1 MKYREALDYVY
12 GFADFERASTDRI
25 RYRDFNLE
33 RVRALLEPLGDPH
46 MALPTVHV
54 AGTKGKG
61 STVAMI
67 ASILEAAGMRTGL
80 FTSPHL
86 HTVRERI
93 AVGGA
98 HIAEEEFVGEVE
110 RLAPVVARV
119 NERGDPWRLT
129 TFELLTAV
137 AFLHFREAGAEVAV
151 LETGLGGRLDATN
164 VVMPEVCG
172 ITSISLDHTE
182 VLGETLEKIAG
193 EKAAIV
199 KPGVP
204 VVSAPQP
211 EEVLRVIEAA
221 AREAGSPLTVVG
233 RDLTWTTQGCDLDG
247 QDLRV
252 STAGGDYQLRTRLL
266 GAHQAE
272 NAATAVAIC
281 ERLVER
287 DFPISLEAV
296 RRGLA
301 QVSWPGRLEV
311 LGRDPLIVVDG
322 AHNPYSMERLVEALR
337 DHIAF
342 RDAIV
347 VFGATERK
355 DLGGMVAPLAGLPV
369 AGGAIATRSRHPK
382 AASAEGVA
390 AEMAARGIAAE
401 QAPHMTSA
409 LTRARELAGSQDLVL
424 VTGSLFVVAEAR
436 EVILGIEPEIFRWEA
451 PLGV

>member
-1 MKYREALDYVY
+1 M
-12 GFADFERASTDRI
+12 
-25 RYRDFNLE
+25 
-33 RVRALLEPLGDPH
+33 
-46 MALPTVHV
+46 
-54 AGTKGKG
+54 
-61 STVAMI
+61 
-67 ASILEAAGMRTGL
+67 
-80 FTSPHL
+80 
-86 HTVRERI
+86 
-93 AVGGA
+93 
-98 HIAEEEFVGEVE
+98 
-110 RLAPVVARV
+110 
-119 NERGDPWRLT
+119 
-129 TFELLTAV
+129 
-137 AFLHFREAGAEVAV
+137 
-151 LETGLGGRLDATN
+151 
-164 VVMPEVCG
+164 
-172 ITSISLDHTE
+172 
-182 VLGETLEKIAG
+182 
-193 EKAAIV
+193 
-199 KPGVP
+199 
-204 VVSAPQP
+204 
-211 EEVLRVIEAA
+211 
-221 AREAGSPLTVVG
+221 
-233 RDLTWTTQGCDLDG
+233 
-247 QDLRV
+247 

-337 DHIAF
+337 DHVAF